1 MAKYIDLQFSCPPS
15 LDFPT
20 YVGTQDE
27 EGQPVQVGQWI
38 KPSAD
43 NPFWILRL
51 IPAEL
56 LMYLISDGQPVQVVT
71 ERHVRRNP
79 PLVDDMPSGLLPT
92 LSPRAALKAKLA
104 NAKPKQITD
113 RYIPAADPLLTDK
126 CPNPTCGRMFNPQ
139 THPLLDCP
147 TCGEDKCTLNCFGS
161 TAEPCKD
168 CLALVADPEEGG
180 YEAPVAEVAQ
190 IKTPELR
197 KAMAD
202 EARGAAAAVGSRLF
216 DGIHHGKGGQDSEP
230 ADDDE

>member
-79 PLVDDMPSGLLPT
+79 PLVDDMPGGLLPA
-92 LSPRAALKAKLA
+92 LSARAALKAKLA
-104 NAKPKQITD
+104 SAKPKRQSGD
-113 RYIPAADPLLTDK
+113 KVPEPVDPSATEK
-126 CPNPTCGRMFNPQ
+126 CPACNKMFNPQ

-147 TCGEDKCTLNCFGS
+147 TCGEDKCTLHCFGS

-168 CLALVADPEEGG
+168 CLALVAEPDEGG
-180 YEAPVAEVAQ
+180 YEPPAADMAQ

-202 EARGAAAAVGSRLF
+202 EARGVAAAVGNRLF
-216 DGIHHGKGGQDSEP
+216 DNIHHGKAGQDSEP
-230 ADDDE
+230 TDEDE